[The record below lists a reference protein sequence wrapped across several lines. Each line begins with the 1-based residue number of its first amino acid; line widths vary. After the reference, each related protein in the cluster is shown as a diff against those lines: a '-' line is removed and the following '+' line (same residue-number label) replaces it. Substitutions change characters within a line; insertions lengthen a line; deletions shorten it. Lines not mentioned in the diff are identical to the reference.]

1 MHLLDVITEG
11 LGVLAHEIAVPA
23 LPRSHTRVVTRGRQ
37 VLDDVGA
44 VHHACGA
51 ELCGGDRYDVGVLV
65 LELRRTRV
73 LKQTKLWC
81 SSTPEQNSRDEPKLW
96 DE

>member
-1 MHLLDVITEG
+1 VHLLDVITEG
-11 LGVLAHEIAVPA
+11 LGVLAHKIAVPA

-44 VHHACGA
+44 VHHACGV
-51 ELCGGDRYDVGVLV
+51 EQCGGDWYDVGVLV

-73 LKQTKLWC
+73 FETNKVVVFFYPRTKRLKG
-81 SSTPEQNSRDEPKLW
+81 
-96 DE
+96 

>member
-1 MHLLDVITEG
+1 VHLLDVITEG

-51 ELCGGDRYDVGVLV
+51 EQCGGDRVYDVGVLG
-65 LELRRTRV
+65 LGLGFFCWSYAG
-73 LKQTKLWC
+73 LGC
-81 SSTPEQNSRDEPKLW
+81 
-96 DE
+96 